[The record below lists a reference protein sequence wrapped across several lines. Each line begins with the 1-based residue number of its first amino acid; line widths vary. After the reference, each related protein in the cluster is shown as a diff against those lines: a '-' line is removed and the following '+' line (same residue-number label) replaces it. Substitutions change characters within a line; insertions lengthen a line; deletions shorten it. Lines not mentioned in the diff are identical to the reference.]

1 MREKLI
7 ICFQL
12 FIYVNAVNYEW
23 FVYIYER
30 GHMVHNSMY
39 NFGSALSYTSTD
51 NNTWLTVHE
60 IHRKEVSYIND
71 PRTPC
76 QSQPREEEMN
86 TCIQHYI
93 ENTMGFQ
100 LPWQN
105 EKTTL
110 QKCTESAQYQEF
122 ITAYDEI
129 VSLDGFSIAKKTGCL
144 PLCKRNEFTMNV
156 ISRMS
161 YPDGGAE
168 FDSFFYYPGGRYQQ
182 KVFYYTYDFTSY
194 IADVGG
200 LVGLFLGLSFL
211 SVYDKIKRAWK
222 NEWMCCNV
230 SSEMNSKLYD
240 IELIK
245 YTQYVL

>member
-23 FVYIYER
+23 FVYIHER

-86 TCIQHYI
+86 TLHS
-93 ENTMGFQ
+93 
-100 LPWQN
+100 
-105 EKTTL
+105 TL
-110 QKCTESAQYQEF
+110 HRKYHGISITLAKREDNLAKVHRECT
-122 ITAYDEI
+122 
-129 VSLDGFSIAKKTGCL
+129 
-144 PLCKRNEFTMNV
+144 
-156 ISRMS
+156 ISRIHNSLWWNCESWWILYCKEDRLPPIMQKEWVYHERHKS
-161 YPDGGAE
+161 HVLSRWRSRVRQLLLLSRWKVPTKSVLLHLRLHIIYSRCRGACGAI
-168 FDSFFYYPGGRYQQ
+168 P
-182 KVFYYTYDFTSY
+182 
-194 IADVGG
+194 
-200 LVGLFLGLSFL
+200 
-211 SVYDKIKRAWK
+211 WP
-222 NEWMCCNV
+222 
-230 SSEMNSKLYD
+230 
-240 IELIK
+240 
-245 YTQYVL
+245 